1 MYMNDN
7 DDEIDIV
14 SVIEFDEYYMQMS
27 IKMRD
32 WNTGDII
39 QAFPQ
44 EKHKWYEFYKSYDSY
59 ESVGF
64 LLNDEDK
71 ELTGYEITIFKNEI
85 IINEESCDSRGYEE
99 LKNIL
104 GGCFFLEDYEE
115 TRDLWHYLSIEFENN
130 NRVVINL

>member
-1 MYMNDN
+1 M
-7 DDEIDIV
+7 
-14 SVIEFDEYYMQMS
+14 
-27 IKMRD
+27 
-32 WNTGDII
+32 
-39 QAFPQ
+39 AFPQ

-71 ELTGYEITIFKNEI
+71 ELTGYEITIFKNKI
-85 IINEESCDSRGYEE
+85 IINEDSCDSRGYEE

-115 TRDLWHYLSIEFENN
+115 TRDQWHYLSIEFENN